1 MQTIRAIRTEAD
13 HAQALERIEEL
24 LDAEAGTPEGDELD
38 VLTDLVEL
46 YEEKT
51 LRLGFPDPIAAI
63 EFRMEQGGLTA
74 RDLIPLIGSRAKV
87 SEVLAGKRE
96 ITMTMARALHEHL
109 GIPAAVLLQRSTRDA
124 VSDNAED
131 VQWDKFPIE
140 TLAKAGWIKRHNA
153 NEDAY
158 MLLKPLSV
166 AGGGTRACAPMFRKT
181 RNSRANAKTDT
192 YALIAWCWRA
202 RSQAEKVKLKT
213 RYRPHTITLE
223 FLRKLAAL
231 SRHEDG
237 PLRAREYLAA
247 HGIALVIVPHLPRTY
262 LDGAALKLDDG
273 RPVVAIT
280 LRFDRI
286 DHFWFCLFHELAHIE
301 KHLDEDEKAE
311 PFFDDLSLKAADEKE
326 EEADEYARDGLI
338 PEAVWA
344 DFDERKDFSPAAV
357 MSFAE
362 KIKVHPAV
370 VAGRIRHQEQNY
382 RLLSQFV
389 GSGQIRGHF
398 DEYKSI
404 A

>member
-1 MQTIRAIRTEAD
+1 MQSIRAIRTEAD

-24 LDAEAGTPEGDELD
+24 LDAEAGTPEGEELD

-51 LRLGFPDPIAAI
+51 LRLGFPDPLAAI
-63 EFRMEQGGLTA
+63 EFRMEQGGLTV

-96 ITMTMARALHEHL
+96 ITMSMARALHEHL

-124 VSDNAED
+124 VSED
-131 VQWDKFPIE
+131 ALKVQWEKFPME
-140 TLAKAGWIKRHNA
+140 TLAKAGWIKRRSA

-158 MLLKPLSV
+158 TLIKPLAV
-166 AGGGTRACAPMFRKT
+166 AGGGKRACTSMFRKT

-202 RSQAEKVKLKT
+202 RSKADEVKLKAK
-213 RYRPHTITLE
+213 YRPHTITPK
-223 FLRKLAAL
+223 FLRKLATL

-301 KHLDEDEKAE
+301 KHLNEEVE
-311 PFFDDLSLKAADEKE
+311 PFFDDLSLQAADEKE
-326 EEADEYARDGLI
+326 RQADQYASEGLV
-338 PEAVWA
+338 PDAAWVG
-344 DFDERKDFSPAAV
+344 FDERKDFSPTAV
-357 MSFAE
+357 LSFAE
-362 KIKVHPAV
+362 QIKVHPAI

-389 GSGQIRGHF
+389 GSGQIRRHF
-398 DEYKSI
+398 DEYESI